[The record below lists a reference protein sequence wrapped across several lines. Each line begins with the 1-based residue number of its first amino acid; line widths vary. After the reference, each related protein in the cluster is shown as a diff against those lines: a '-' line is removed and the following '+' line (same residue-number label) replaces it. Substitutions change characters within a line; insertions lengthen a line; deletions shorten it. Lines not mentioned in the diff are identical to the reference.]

1 MIPGGRMNPRQMQLM
16 MKRMGLTSEPISGVE
31 EVIVRTATE
40 EHHFRKPEVTILT
53 VQGVKTYQIVGEP
66 EVRPRGACAPA
77 EKAPSTAPT
86 APAAAAGPPE
96 EDVELVISQT
106 GVDRPT
112 AISALR
118 DAHGEPAEA
127 ILQLLSRRGPGGG

>member
-1 MIPGGRMNPRQMQLM
+1 MIPGGRMNPRQMQMM
-16 MKRMGLTSEPISGVE
+16 MKRLGMTNVPLDGVD

-40 EHHFRKPEVTILT
+40 EHHFRKPEVTIVT

-66 EVRPRGACAPA
+66 EVRPRTTPGTGSAVPAPA
-77 EKAPSTAPT
+77 APT
-86 APAAAAGPPE
+86 APAGPAE

-112 AISALR
+112 AIAALR
-118 DAHGEPAEA
+118 DAHGAPAEA
-127 ILQLLSRRGPGGG
+127 ILKILSRQGPGGG